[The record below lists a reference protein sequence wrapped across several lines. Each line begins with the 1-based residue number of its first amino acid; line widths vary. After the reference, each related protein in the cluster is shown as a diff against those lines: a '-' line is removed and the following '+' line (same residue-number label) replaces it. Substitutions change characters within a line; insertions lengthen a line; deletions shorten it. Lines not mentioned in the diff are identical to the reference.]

1 MTRGRP
7 RRDSAHHIPPS
18 ASTLKALQL
27 TDINMAYICHPS
39 PLAGQPPPAP
49 LYYRKVYNSSLAE
62 GVEFLG
68 HQNSLEDP
76 NLRFQI
82 TLLIA
87 ICSTNVPGVL
97 TMEATFRAH
106 KRRIIRL
113 WIINTFQN
121 KTSCNEMFPLLIK
134 LTVRW
139 KKDWKDG
146 AGPSFFS
153 ENPTSLGLVKT
164 WLLHCSFSCWT
175 VKIFDIMWRHLMLIQ
190 AASHLC

>member
-1 MTRGRP
+1 
-7 RRDSAHHIPPS
+7 
-18 ASTLKALQL
+18 
-27 TDINMAYICHPS
+27 MAYICHPS

-49 LYYRKVYNSSLAE
+49 LYYRNVYNSSLAE

-82 TLLIA
+82 SLLIA

-139 KKDWKDG
+139 KKGLERWSRTVILLRKSDFSRVSEDMTSSLFFFLLNCQNIWHHVETFNVDSG
-146 AGPSFFS
+146 SFT
-153 ENPTSLGLVKT
+153 P
-164 WLLHCSFSCWT
+164 LLIPYMLHPIMFEKEMS
-175 VKIFDIMWRHLMLIQ
+175 IF
-190 AASHLC
+190 